1 MAQSKLMKTGYE
13 LESVHIVQSPRS
25 MIAHRSECNPFIN
38 ICGREV
44 YPVIVSP
51 MGAVTDENNY
61 KVWLDHKFICVVPRT
76 VAFEKRLEICKETFA
91 SFSLLEAEKLFDLPV
106 GPKRYVCIDIAHG
119 TMDRLYQVCQMLR
132 QAFDDTIVIMTGNV
146 ANPEAYDWYDNSG
159 IDFMRIGVGTGSRC
173 TTSCNVGVHY
183 PTATLIDELS
193 MRKEDILGR
202 TELIMDGGISNFDDI
217 PKCIALG
224 CLGVMSGSIFAKA
237 DEACEPIVY
246 LHPDN
251 LNLADAIPFDE
262 YQEKLNKL
270 QDLVDE
276 DPDTYKPAYEKL
288 LKRKPYRKYYGMST
302 KLAQKITG
310 GSGKKTSE
318 GIIKPI
324 PVEYPIA
331 KWAENMEDYL
341 RSAMSYAG
349 VCNIEQMR
357 RETELIV
364 NLSGDKSFRK

>member
-1 MAQSKLMKTGYE
+1 MSESKLTKKGYE
-13 LESVHIVQSPRS
+13 LESVFVVQAEIST
-25 MIAHRSECNPFIN
+25 IAHRAECDPMITL
-38 ICGREV
+38 CGRRV
-44 YPVIVSP
+44 YPVIVAP
-51 MGAVTDENNY
+51 MGSVTDENNY
-61 KVWLDHKFICVVPRT
+61 KIWLENNFICVVPRT
-76 VAFEKRLEICKETFA
+76 VDFEKRIEISKETFA
-91 SFSLLEAEKLFDLPV
+91 SFSLTEAQSLAGRALV
-106 GPKRYVCIDIAHG
+106 AGPDGVKNKRYVCIDIAHG

-217 PKCIALG
+217 QKCIALG
-224 CLGVMSGSIFAKA
+224 CLGVMSG
-237 DEACEPIVY
+237 
-246 LHPDN
+246 
-251 LNLADAIPFDE
+251 
-262 YQEKLNKL
+262 
-270 QDLVDE
+270 DE